1 LQVFVYFEN
10 VSEFCT
16 PCYYRIEKH
25 IQLILTAGQFI
36 IKLNFFIHSSIVF
49 KEMMSPLSEKLWN
62 QCLEIIKDNISEASF
77 NTWFSPVKA
86 IQYENQVFVL
96 QVPSQFFVEYIEEK
110 YIDLLRKTLF
120 RVVGDGTRLEYR
132 VMIDQS
138 SGQGTRIP
146 SESNNEKPVPVD
158 TNTRQAYISPYHR
171 PQLPEIDPQLNPS
184 YNFSRLIEGNSNK
197 LARTAGVSIASEPGK
212 TIFNPLFV
220 FGPSG
225 VGKTHLANA
234 IGVMTKQMH
243 PQKRVLYVSAYTFQI
258 QYTDA
263 VRNNTLNDFL
273 NFYQTIDVLIVDD
286 IHEISGKTGTQNTFF
301 HIFNHLH
308 QSGKQIVLT
317 SDRSPL
323 VLAGLEQRLLTRF
336 KWGLSAEIE
345 KPCFQLRKAIL
356 ENKIYRDG
364 LEIPDDVVD
373 FIAEH
378 VTDNIRDL
386 EGVLASLMA
395 HSTLANIAVDMTLAA
410 RVVSRIVNITSKV
423 NTVERIR
430 DVVCEHFSLSVDA
443 ISTRSRKREVV
454 QARQIAM
461 YLSKQMTKN
470 SLSSIGDIIGQRD
483 HATVLHACKMV
494 GDLIEID
501 KTFRTSVKE
510 IEAKL
515 KK

>member
-1 LQVFVYFEN
+1 
-10 VSEFCT
+10 
-16 PCYYRIEKH
+16 
-25 IQLILTAGQFI
+25 
-36 IKLNFFIHSSIVF
+36 
-49 KEMMSPLSEKLWN
+49 M
-62 QCLEIIKDNISEASF
+62 
-77 NTWFSPVKA
+77 
-86 IQYENQVFVL
+86 
-96 QVPSQFFVEYIEEK
+96 
-110 YIDLLRKTLF
+110 
-120 RVVGDGTRLEYR
+120 
-132 VMIDQS
+132 
-138 SGQGTRIP
+138 
-146 SESNNEKPVPVD
+146 
-158 TNTRQAYISPYHR
+158 
-171 PQLPEIDPQLNPS
+171 
-184 YNFSRLIEGNSNK
+184 
-197 LARTAGVSIASEPGK
+197 
-212 TIFNPLFV
+212 
-220 FGPSG
+220 
-225 VGKTHLANA
+225 
-234 IGVMTKQMH
+234 
-243 PQKRVLYVSAYTFQI
+243 
-258 QYTDA
+258 
-263 VRNNTLNDFL
+263 
-273 NFYQTIDVLIVDD
+273 
-286 IHEISGKTGTQNTFF
+286 
-301 HIFNHLH
+301 
-308 QSGKQIVLT
+308 
-317 SDRSPL
+317 
-323 VLAGLEQRLLTRF
+323 AGLEQRLLTRF

-364 LEIPDDVVD
+364 LEIPEDVVD

-395 HSTLANIAVDMTLAA
+395 HSTLANIPVDMSLAA
-410 RVVSRIVNITSKV
+410 KVVSRIVNITSKA

-515 KK
+515 KQ